1 MSNQQ
6 IKIGLVALALST
18 IMVFAATLPAVSALT
33 PSTVYDIFSE
43 KTDRFPGGQHIC
55 GESLCSPDSWA
66 KMKQALHVAQRD
78 PNKCDELR
86 GWMYCGEPT
95 ITPKNSTK

>member
-18 IMVFAATLPAVSALT
+18 IMVFAATLPAVNALT
-33 PSTVYDIFSE
+33 PSSVYDRFSQ

-55 GESLCSPDSWA
+55 GDKLCSPDQWA
-66 KMKQALHVAQRD
+66 KMKNDLRKAQSDPSKCPQLRAWISCNQPIVASKTS
-78 PNKCDELR
+78 N
-86 GWMYCGEPT
+86 
-95 ITPKNSTK
+95 

>member
-18 IMVFAATLPAVSALT
+18 IMVFAATLPAVNALT
-33 PSTVYDIFSE
+33 PSSVYSRLSQE
-43 KTDRFPGGQHIC
+43 PDRYAGGQHVC
-55 GESLCSPDSWA
+55 GESLCSPGSWA
-66 KMKQALHVAQRD
+66 KMKQTLHVAQHD
-78 PNKCDELR
+78 PNKCSELR

>member
-18 IMVFAATLPAVSALT
+18 IMVFAATLPAVNALT
-33 PSTVYDIFSE
+33 PSSVYDRYSQ

-55 GESLCSPDSWA
+55 GESLCSPDTWA
-66 KMKQALHVAQRD
+66 KMKTSLQHAQRD
-78 PNKCDELR
+78 PSKCSELR
-86 GWMYCGEPT
+86 EWEYCGAPT
-95 ITPKNSTK
+95 ITPKSSTK